1 MTVTDVR
8 KDPSSL
14 TMTITAEF
22 DAPVDK
28 VWQLWAN
35 PRLLEKWWGP
45 PEYPA
50 TFETHDL
57 SVGGQM
63 AYYMTGPEGDQP
75 RGWWHVTAVD
85 APKSIEFEDGFANDD
100 GSPNREMPVMAVR
113 VELAE
118 QRGGTRMR
126 VETRFP
132 SADAMEKII
141 SMGMEEGMSAAMG
154 QMDALL
160 R

>member
-28 VWQLWAN
+28 VWELWAN

-50 TFETHDL
+50 TFEQHDL
-57 SVGGQM
+57 TVGGRM
-63 AYYMTGPEGDQP
+63 AYYMTGPQGDQP
-75 RGWWHVTAVD
+75 RGWWRVTGVD
-85 APKSIEFEDGFANDD
+85 APKTIEFEDGFANAD
-100 GSPNREMPVMAVR
+100 GSPNTDMPVMAIR

-118 QRGGTRMR
+118 RPGGTRMS

-141 SMGMEEGMSAAMG
+141 SMGMEEGMSLAMG

-160 R
+160 K